1 VRVMFVEKLRKAER
15 AFSAGEVYLAP
26 GLAEVDPQL
35 VNISTRFST
44 SVRLLIPVASSPMD
58 TVTEFEMALAM
69 ALLGG
74 VGVVH
79 RNMEVEKQVDIV
91 KRVKEHPQRGLGC
104 ST

>member
-1 VRVMFVEKLRKAER
+1 
-15 AFSAGEVYLAP
+15 
-26 GLAEVDPQL
+26 
-35 VNISTRFST
+35 
-44 SVRLLIPVASSPMD
+44 MD

-91 KRVKEHPQRGLGC
+91 KRVKEHRLSLDAHPY
-104 ST
+104 